1 MFAHIFN
8 IYSDEI
14 NQALVSKCAD
24 ALPPGGKLV
33 IFGLISHDDQRG
45 PWYAGFMSLYFQ
57 VLATGIGN
65 VYPPSRYETWFAN
78 AGFSSLAMHTRRQG
92 IFVGTK

>member
-1 MFAHIFN
+1 VKIIRHVI
-8 IYSDEI
+8 ILTSV
-14 NQALVSKCAD
+14 LLCA
-24 ALPPGGKLV
+24 
-33 IFGLISHDDQRG
+33 
-45 PWYAGFMSLYFQ
+45 FQ

-65 VYPPSRYETWFAN
+65 VYPPSRYATWFAN